1 MLKLFP
7 NETVLL
13 VIRRHWIVFAVP
25 ALLAGFLLVLP
36 AIALSA
42 AFVLLP
48 ELTAPGPAALAKFLF
63 ALYLLL
69 LALVVF
75 IFWMKYYLDAWII
88 TDQRIIDIEQ
98 HGLFHREVSEIAME
112 KIQNVTI
119 EIPGFLATVMKFGTI
134 KIQTASESDFV
145 ISDVPDC
152 YRAKDLILKY
162 SRIPRQHMPHEPEA
176 PLMAG

>member
-1 MLKLFP
+1 MIKLFP
-7 NETVLL
+7 DEIVLL

-25 ALLAGFLLVLP
+25 ALLFGVLFVLP
-36 AIALSA
+36 AIALAA
-42 AFVLLP
+42 AFALFPALA
-48 ELTAPGPAALAKFLF
+48 APAPAASAKFLF
-63 ALYLLL
+63 ALYLLVL
-69 LALVVF
+69 TLGIF

-112 KIQNVTI
+112 RIQNVTI

-145 ISDVPDC
+145 ITDVPDC
-152 YRAKDLILKY
+152 YRAKDLILKH
-162 SRIPRQHMPHEPEA
+162 SRLPRRAIPHEPQETI
-176 PLMAG
+176 MGG